1 MKLNQYTKEAI
12 ILSIMN
18 DVPENKP
25 KLTKDEL
32 QTMLLNAMSPAVR
45 KIYHTHP
52 KALVSRY
59 FSGYSWGM
67 DFHADFIVGDADVE
81 KLFAPFK
88 AKTDARSAVKA
99 KVSQAVKSCTTAKQ
113 LADRYPEFAKY
124 GPTKDE
130 PTKNLPAV
138 IGLDKD
144 LKALGWP
151 KGKVTT

>member
-1 MKLNQYTKEAI
+1 MKLSQYTKEAI
-12 ILSIMN
+12 IRNIMN
-18 DVPENKP
+18 DVPEDKP
-25 KLTKDEL
+25 KVTKEEV
-32 QTMLLNAMSPAVR
+32 QTMLVNAMSPLVR
-45 KIYHTHP
+45 KLYKTHP
-52 KALVSRY
+52 TALANKY

-88 AKTDARSAVKA
+88 AKTDARSALRV
-99 KVSQAVKSCTTAKQ
+99 KVSQAIKSCTTAKQ

-138 IGLDKD
+138 IGLDTD

-151 KGKVTT
+151 KAKGTK